1 MFLLPILLVIPIVW
15 IITSSNKHRHE
26 SPYDG
31 RTALD
36 IAKERYARGE
46 ITKDRYDQMKKDLS

>member
-15 IITSSNKHRHE
+15 IIVSNNKRRQA
-26 SPYDG
+26 SQYDG
-31 RTALD
+31 RQAID

-46 ITKDRYDQMKKDLS
+46 INKEQYEQIKKDLS